1 MNHHGYLLLLL
12 ELIPLSSPPKL
23 DFTGFILYIFVIS
36 VDMSIRPNQMLSDIS
51 HFLNTLAQQLR
62 GFLSF
67 IFFMLFCDKLQH
79 MWLIKKEVEC
89 KVIYV

>member
-1 MNHHGYLLLLL
+1 
-12 ELIPLSSPPKL
+12 
-23 DFTGFILYIFVIS
+23 
-36 VDMSIRPNQMLSDIS
+36 MLSDIS

-67 IFFMLFCDKLQH
+67 IYFFMLFCDKLQH